1 MLNKATILERW
12 PNKVLQLCHKWDH
25 WSCLIIKITHF
36 PSWLFYTFGS
46 VFAFQ
51 NNNKDTKPQQS
62 MAFYFL
68 FFLFS
73 ISSFQSKNS
82 DHSHPSRENCSWH
95 TAREPNE
102 KNLPAECRWHS
113 LRRGFMQASDLDLF
127 DVHLEQQMPAR
138 WQVGWNVLRSWVPR
152 HKGDHKVR
160 TVWSS
165 TPGGRFQ
172 KALPAACHPH
182 SLRWIIKSLEA
193 PRC

>member
-62 MAFYFL
+62 MALYFL

-73 ISSFQSKNS
+73 ISSFQSKTQIILILHGETVPGTQLVNQMKKIYLQSAGGTVFAVGLCKHLIWICLMCTWNS
-82 DHSHPSRENCSWH
+82 KCQRGGRWVGMCS
-95 TAREPNE
+95 E
-102 KNLPAECRWHS
+102 AECLGTR
-113 LRRGFMQASDLDLF
+113 
-127 DVHLEQQMPAR
+127 ETT
-138 WQVGWNVLRSWVPR
+138 
-152 HKGDHKVR
+152 K
-160 TVWSS
+160 
-165 TPGGRFQ
+165 
-172 KALPAACHPH
+172 
-182 SLRWIIKSLEA
+182 
-193 PRC
+193 

>member
-62 MAFYFL
+62 MALYFL

-73 ISSFQSKNS
+73 ISSFQSKTQIILIPHGETVPGTQLVNQMKKIYLQS
-82 DHSHPSRENCSWH
+82 AGGTVFAVGLC
-95 TAREPNE
+95 
-102 KNLPAECRWHS
+102 K
-113 LRRGFMQASDLDLF
+113 
-127 DVHLEQQMPAR
+127 QMPAR